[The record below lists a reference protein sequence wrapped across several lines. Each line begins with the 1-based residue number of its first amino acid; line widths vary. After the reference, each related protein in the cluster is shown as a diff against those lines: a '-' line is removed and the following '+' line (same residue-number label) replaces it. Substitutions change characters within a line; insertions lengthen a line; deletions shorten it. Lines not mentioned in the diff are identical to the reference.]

1 MRVYTQ
7 ALVVC
12 GCVKGARHVSAPCMY
27 SSWYVVMP
35 ARAAGD
41 GGAMR
46 VGESPREV
54 APRESC
60 ERTEL
65 YRIALSCARVSVRET
80 ERMRDSPFRT
90 RENSL
95 RWRRRLQG
103 GRGSSEGFRVC
114 RVIKAQTRGFRWC
127 PVHRRCT
134 VDRSQGIKLYMT
146 YFSMHNAHTNAQR
159 TASFL
164 YETAADSCSH
174 GPKAAAIGAS
184 RARG

>member
-1 MRVYTQ
+1 MRAVRVHGYTPF
-7 ALVVC
+7 A
-12 GCVKGARHVSAPCMY
+12 GSRIRFR
-27 SSWYVVMP
+27 SSINRLCT
-35 ARAAGD
+35 AQ
-41 GGAMR
+41 
-46 VGESPREV
+46 
-54 APRESC
+54 
-60 ERTEL
+60 
-65 YRIALSCARVSVRET
+65 VSVTLYGELS
-80 ERMRDSPFRT
+80 EHGG
-90 RENSL
+90 L
-95 RWRRRLQG
+95 IQG